1 MQRILH
7 ITGRMDRA
15 GAETMVMNLYRAI
28 DRNQFQFDFLY
39 FTAEKCDY
47 DDEIEKLGGN
57 IYRITESN
65 PIRRMLAT
73 KKLLQANS
81 QWQIIHGHTLFSN
94 AFHVWAAKMAKV
106 SYRIVHAHSTNDT
119 SHKSFI
125 GKLYKKISIQSID
138 KNATHFIGCGMEASK
153 FLFPKQKEVLFLPN
167 SIDTTYFAEI
177 GENEK
182 DYLNKEF
189 HIDDSYLKIIQVGR
203 LQTVKNH
210 TFSLRIAKKLKENNI
225 PFKMFFV
232 GQGALEKELK
242 QRIKEKNL
250 FDEVLLIGL
259 RSDIPQLMAGADVM
273 LMPSLHEGFP
283 VVLVE
288 TQSVGIPSLVSN
300 TVSSEVDL
308 DVGLVAFE
316 SLDASLENWVEKLSS
331 LKHKKRIE
339 KNERLNKLAEQGFDI
354 HTSVQILSEL
364 YKAMN

>member
-7 ITGRMDRA
+7 VTGSMNRA
-15 GAETMVMNLYRAI
+15 GAETMIMNLYRVI
-28 DRNQFQFDFLY
+28 DRNRLQFDFLY
-39 FTAEKCDY
+39 FTQDKCDY
-47 DDEIEKLGGN
+47 DDEIVKLGGK

-73 KKLLQANS
+73 KRFLQKNP

-94 AFHVWAAKMAKV
+94 AFHVWAAKMANV
-106 SYRIVHAHSTNDT
+106 PYRIAHSHNT
-119 SHKSFI
+119 SDQSNSGLIATIYQNWSRRKM
-125 GKLYKKISIQSID
+125 KKYTTHYIS
-138 KNATHFIGCGMEASK
+138 CGMAASK
-153 FLFPKQKEVLFLPN
+153 FLFPKQKEVLVLPN

-177 GENEK
+177 GEREK

-189 HIDDSYLKIIQVGR
+189 HINDSFLKIIQVGR

-210 TFSLRIAKKLKENNI
+210 VFSLKIAEKLKENNI
-225 PFKMFFV
+225 PFKMFFL
-232 GQGALEKELK
+232 GQGQLQEEIK
-242 QRIKEKNL
+242 QIIKEKNL
-250 FDEVLLIGL
+250 LDEVLLLGL
-259 RSDIPQLMAGADVM
+259 RSDIPQIMAGADVM

-288 TQSVGIPSLVSN
+288 AQSVGIPSLVSN

-316 SLDASLENWVEKLSS
+316 SLEACLENWIEKLFI
-331 LKHKKRIE
+331 LKNKKKIKRS
-339 KNERLNKLAEQGFDI
+339 ERLNKLAEKGFDI

-364 YKAMN
+364 YKSMN